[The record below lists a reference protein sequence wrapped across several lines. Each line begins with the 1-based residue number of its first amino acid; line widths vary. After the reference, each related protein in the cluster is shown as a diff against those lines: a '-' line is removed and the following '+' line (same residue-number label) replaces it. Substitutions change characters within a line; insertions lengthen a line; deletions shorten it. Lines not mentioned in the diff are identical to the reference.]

1 MIYLKILD
9 LELVKWIIIV
19 LIGLIGL
26 WVEIVLTGLKGQ
38 NCVNG
43 FN

>member
-26 WVEIVLTGLKGQ
+26 WVEIVLTGLKG
-38 NCVNG
+38 
-43 FN
+43 

>member
-26 WVEIVLTGLKGQ
+26 RVEIVLTGLKG
-38 NCVNG
+38 
-43 FN
+43 